1 MDKKHRKP
9 TNKIIIFIG
18 GIVAI
23 VIIAIVSIILIPQI
37 KENSINV
44 DISSDSINVDISS
57 DGYDGGYT
65 DYKVTGAKSEIEA
78 NRAIIKKVYSDSEY
92 FRAITESELQDITNK
107 ISSSGCGQITVSHAL
122 GPPLDGAV
130 HWTNFSNDN
139 HDDIVVYMLDDRYSV
154 YTKCSNR

>member
-1 MDKKHRKP
+1 MNKKHRKP
-9 TNKIIIFIG
+9 TNKIIIFIS

-44 DISSDSINVDISS
+44 DITSV
-57 DGYDGGYT
+57 GYDGGYI

-92 FRAITESELQDITNK
+92 FRAITESELQDITHK

-154 YTKCSNR
+154 YTKCSKH

>member
-37 KENSINV
+37 KEN
-44 DISSDSINVDISS
+44 SINVDISS

-139 HDDIVVYMLDDRYSV
+139 HDDIVVYMLDNQYSV
-154 YTKCSNR
+154 YTKCSNH